1 MRAALGEE
9 GPAMEL
15 EEDGA
20 AMELDFEHREIVL
33 RVDFDDVD
41 DERCLW
47 TSLHFIRGPRH
58 PAAGEWVYL
67 LDSRGRGCMGQVESV
82 NGWLA
87 RVRPAWPAAG

>member
-9 GPAMEL
+9 G
-15 EEDGA
+15 A
-20 AMELDFEHREIVL
+20 AAPVAPELDFEDREIVL

-47 TSLHFIRGPRH
+47 TSLHFMRGPRH
-58 PAAGEWVYL
+58 PVAREWVYL

-82 NGWLA
+82 TGWLA
-87 RVRPAWPAAG
+87 RVRPL